1 MADRPGRSDAGR
13 PVAATV
19 LIAAQLAT
27 GRARRDDM
35 QELFDSFAVSAATR
49 TLAHLT
55 ALAAALAKSR
65 SVAAIGAAVG
75 VKMVTAGL
83 YHVPTWASPVFV
95 AAVLAVVISI
105 GSPHRTHLRS
115 NPAGFHREWGRMTC
129 PAH

>member
-35 QELFDSFAVSAATR
+35 QELFDSFPVSAATR

-55 ALAAALAKSR
+55 ALAAALAFTR
-65 SVAAIGAAVG
+65 RDPFRPVA
-75 VKMVTAGL
+75 
-83 YHVPTWASPVFV
+83 
-95 AAVLAVVISI
+95 
-105 GSPHRTHLRS
+105 
-115 NPAGFHREWGRMTC
+115 
-129 PAH
+129 